1 MLIRNFY
8 GDLMILFFV
17 QCRNYSENQQPKNF
31 FQKFFEQ
38 VQDDLKKNKE
48 IKVNLSIKLSL
59 ILKVLKDMNCQLSS

>member
-1 MLIRNFY
+1 MLIGNVD

-48 IKVNLSIKLSL
+48 IKVNLSIKVSL
-59 ILKVLKDMNCQLSS
+59 IFYHLKEI

>member
-1 MLIRNFY
+1 MLIRNFD

-48 IKVNLSIKLSL
+48 IKVNLSI
-59 ILKVLKDMNCQLSS
+59 